1 MDQPLLPREMEH
13 LEAAYVQ
20 LPNVGENQDHWG
32 QVRFHMPNEVEVL
45 AAYQNLQ
52 TSLLIS

>member
-1 MDQPLLPREMEH
+1 MEH

-20 LPNVGENQDHWG
+20 SPNVEENQDFRG
-32 QVRFHMPNEVEVL
+32 QVRFHMPNEVEVP

-52 TSLLIS
+52 TSLLIF